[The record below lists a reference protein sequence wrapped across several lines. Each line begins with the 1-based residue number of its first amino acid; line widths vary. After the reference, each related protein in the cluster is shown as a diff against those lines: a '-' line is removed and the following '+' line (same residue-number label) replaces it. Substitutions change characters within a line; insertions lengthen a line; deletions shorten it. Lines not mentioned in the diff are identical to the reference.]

1 MFGLYEL
8 VYLMV
13 KIPYYLQALKCQE
26 LINVTSTLRMANY
39 LYRAKK
45 DFNKKIILFINK
57 ALTIDFNLEN

>member
-13 KIPYYLQALKCQE
+13 MAHYYLQVLKCQE
-26 LINVTSTLRMANY
+26 LINVTSTFRIVNY

-45 DFNKKIILFINK
+45 HLNKKIILFLNK
-57 ALTIDFNLEN
+57 AWTINFKLES